1 MSHTH
6 QEDRSEAVGMTM
18 RSGDPRIQDSVNL
31 GSPSLRTSV
40 AQGTGQSGPDS
51 DLTVIVL
58 TRRRMHLLDRA
69 LRSLAAQRDIAL
81 RAIVV
86 VDECQPSVEYLEALP
101 SSFGAIRSL
110 RWVHVTREQGE
121 RSGPGRVARLREK
134 AVSQVAT
141 SWCGFLDDDN
151 VLETEHFSTLLQ
163 CAVRSPAPAAHSWRS
178 LWTRDGRPYPLSGRH
193 PWCHDPHAAARLFAQ
208 YEAAGIY
215 RRHSNL
221 VRDQVVPHCRSRSMV
236 DTSEWILRTAFLV
249 QLGFCQEYT
258 VEDWQL
264 GRTEDSKLLD
274 QIVEQG
280 VPIPSTCRPTLRYYF
295 GGYSNDP
302 SHEAAALAGWLP

>member
-1 MSHTH
+1 
-6 QEDRSEAVGMTM
+6 MTM
-18 RSGDPRIQDSVNL
+18 RSGNPRIQESVKL
-31 GSPSLRTSV
+31 ALPSPWISAAEGAGEPV
-40 AQGTGQSGPDS
+40 AES

-58 TRRRMHLLDRA
+58 TRRRMHLLGRA
-69 LRSLAAQRDIAL
+69 LRSLAAQRDMAL
-81 RAIVV
+81 SAIVV

-101 SSFGAIRSL
+101 PSFGAIRSL
-110 RWVHVTREQGE
+110 KWVHVRREQGE
-121 RSGPGRVARLREK
+121 RSGPARIARLRET
-134 AVSQVAT
+134 AVSRVAT
-141 SWCGFLDDDN
+141 SWSAFLDDDN
-151 VLETEHFSTLLQ
+151 VLEREHFPTLLQ
-163 CAVRSPAPAAHSWRS
+163 CAVHNPAPAAHSWRS

-193 PWCHDPHAAARLFAQ
+193 PWCRDPHAASRLFTQ

-215 RRHSNL
+215 RWHSHI

-236 DTSEWILRTAFLV
+236 DTSEWILRTPFLIEM
-249 QLGFCQEYT
+249 GFCQEYT

-280 VPIPSTCRPTLRYYF
+280 VPIPSTCRPTLRYYL
-295 GGYSNDP
+295 GGYSNNP